1 MEVKVFWTK
10 WFAEQNKK
18 ESHNKNQ
25 KSIASSAE
33 EIKIKAKKTDVEL
46 GFLHKLQPLY
56 LLTAAELSEVQVL
69 SEGFE
74 PGQVIYKE
82 GDPLA
87 YVAYIVSG
95 EVYCENGVGANYEV
109 IAHTFKALYPLSNS
123 PVNLFTAIART
134 SVKVIY
140 LPKELLFDSS
150 NCQKNNDLEQ
160 LGIAKKL
167 QHSAFGQALFLSLQN
182 DTIEMPSL
190 PNVAIRLRVAVQK
203 EIGVSEAVKIVNLD
217 QGIAAKLVQVVNS
230 PLYRGINLVNS
241 CDAAVNRLGLIATRN
256 LVTTFSMRSLFK
268 SKNKAL
274 SKKLQQAWQ
283 QSIKVSSLCHTL
295 AVLTNKVDPDEALL
309 AGLTHN
315 IGLLPIIALAD
326 KQEELALSEVEECLS
341 IAQAY
346 VGQYVLTHWG
356 FSDSLL
362 GIPYFADNWFYESGT
377 EFDLVDVV
385 ILAKYHS
392 LLGTA
397 QSAMLPALH
406 DLPAFQKLGNQG
418 LTPDLSLQILYDAQQ
433 QVSEAMVL
441 FEV

>member
-1 MEVKVFWTK
+1 METVVFWTK
-10 WFAEQNKK
+10 WFAKKNKK
-18 ESHNKNQ
+18 ESYQ
-25 KSIASSAE
+25 KSSTQNSK
-33 EIKIKAKKTDVEL
+33 EIKLEAKKVDVAL
-46 GFLHKLQPLY
+46 ALLKKLQPIS
-56 LLTAAELSEVQVL
+56 LLPASDLKKMDVL
-69 SEGFE
+69 GEDFE

-82 GDPLA
+82 GTPLA
-87 YVAYIVSG
+87 HVAYIVSG

-109 IAHTFKALYPLSNS
+109 TAHTFKALYPLSNS

-150 NCQKNNDLEQ
+150 NCQKSNDIER

-167 QHSAFGQALFLSLQN
+167 QNSPFGQELLASLQN
-182 DTIEMPSL
+182 ETIEVPSL
-190 PNVAIRLRVAVQK
+190 PDVAIRLRVAVQK
-203 EIGVSEAVKIVNLD
+203 EIGIAEAVKIVNLD

-230 PLYRGINLVNS
+230 PLYRGINPVNS
-241 CDAAVNRLGLIATRN
+241 CDGAVNRLGLISTRN

-274 SKKLQQAWQ
+274 SKKLHQAWQ

-295 AVLTNKVDPDEALL
+295 ALLTKKVDPDEALL

-326 KQEELALSEVEECLS
+326 QQEQLALSEVEECLS

-356 FSDSLL
+356 FADSLL
-362 GIPYFADNWFYESGT
+362 GIPCFSDNWFYESGT
-377 EFDLVDVV
+377 EFGLVDIV

-392 LLGTA
+392 FLGTT

-433 QVSEAMVL
+433 QVSEAMTL

>member
-1 MEVKVFWTK
+1 VEVGVFWTK
-10 WFAEQNKK
+10 WFAKQDEKEAHKKNKK
-18 ESHNKNQ
+18 
-25 KSIASSAE
+25 AATSSTE
-33 EIKIKAKKTDVEL
+33 EIKIKAKKVDIEL
-46 GFLHKLQPLY
+46 SFLKKLQPLC
-56 LLTAAELSEVQVL
+56 LLSMAELSEIQVL
-69 SEGFE
+69 AEDFE

-82 GDPLA
+82 DAPLA
-87 YVAYIVSG
+87 HVAYIVSG
-95 EVYCENGVGANYEV
+95 EVYCENGAGANYEV

-123 PVNLFTAIART
+123 PVNLFTALART

-150 NCQKNNDLEQ
+150 NCQKSNDINQ

-167 QHSAFGQALFLSLQN
+167 QNSPFGQELLVSLQN
-182 DTIEMPSL
+182 DTIDVPSL
-190 PNVAIRLRVAVQK
+190 PDVAIRLRVALQK
-203 EIGVSEAVKIVNLD
+203 EIGIAEAVKIVNLD

-230 PLYRGINLVNS
+230 PLYRGINPVNS
-241 CDAAVNRLGLIATRN
+241 CDAAVNRLGLITTRN
-256 LVTTFSMRSLFK
+256 LVTTFSLRSLFK

-274 SKKLQQAWQ
+274 SKKLHQAWQ

-295 AVLTNKVDPDEALL
+295 ALLTKKVDPDEALL

-326 KQEELALSEVEECLS
+326 QQAQLALSEVEECLS
-341 IAQAY
+341 VAQAY

-362 GIPYFADNWFYESGT
+362 GIPYFADNWFYESGA
-377 EFDLVDVV
+377 EFGLVDVV

-392 LLGTA
+392 FLGTA
-397 QSAMLPALH
+397 QSSMLPALH

-433 QVSEAMVL
+433 QVSEAMAL
-441 FEV
+441 FEA